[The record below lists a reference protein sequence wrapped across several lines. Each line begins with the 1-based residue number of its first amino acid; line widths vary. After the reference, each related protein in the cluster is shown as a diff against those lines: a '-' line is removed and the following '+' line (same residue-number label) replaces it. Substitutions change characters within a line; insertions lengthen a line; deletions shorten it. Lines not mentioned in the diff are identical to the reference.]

1 MSRRSATSLRSLLA
15 AALDHSPSG
24 RTTTSLAREVGSNP
38 SRVAATRLAEMQS
51 QGRVIGVVPEVT
63 SGRETK
69 LWFAP
74 QYAQQAAAAG
84 PIGWAKAP
92 QKRTPPKRATIAKAL
107 APEPVT
113 LGAEVRRVS
122 APVRRDTRYTVDPA
136 EVRPV
141 FSGQRPGQYTLASG
155 SCVARA
161 YGER

>member
-1 MSRRSATSLRSLLA
+1 MAAKSTTSLRSLLL

-24 RTTTSLAREVGSNP
+24 RTTTSLSREVGSE
-38 SRVAATRLAEMQS
+38 SRRVATRLAEMQRD
-51 QGRVIGVVPEVT
+51 GRVIGVVPEVT
-63 SGRETK
+63 SGREIK

-74 QYAQQAAAAG
+74 QYAQQAAEAG

-92 QKRTPPKRATIAKAL
+92 QKHPPPKRATIAQAL
-107 APEPVT
+107 APEPIT
-113 LGAEVRRVS
+113 LGADTRRTS
-122 APVRRDTRYTVDPA
+122 APVRRDTRYTVDPS

-141 FSGQRPGQYTLASG
+141 FSGQRPGQYAIASG